1 MSGKDSVLGEERSQ
15 LIKQVIRT
23 AQGKRREGNTQACVQ
38 REPEAAIFT
47 MVQSSESRLMSYG
60 EVVLGR
66 QGLVG

>member
-1 MSGKDSVLGEERSQ
+1 MCGKDSVLGEERSQ
-15 LIKQVIRT
+15 LMKQVIRT
-23 AQGKRREGNTQACVQ
+23 AQGKCREGNTQAFVQ

-47 MVQSSESRLMSYG
+47 VVQSSEWRLMSYG